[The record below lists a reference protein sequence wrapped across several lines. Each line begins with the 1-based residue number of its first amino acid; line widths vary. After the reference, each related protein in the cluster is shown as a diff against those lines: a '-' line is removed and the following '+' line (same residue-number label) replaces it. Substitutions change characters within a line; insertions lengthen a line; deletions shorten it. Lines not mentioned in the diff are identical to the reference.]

1 MKNKKKID
9 EKQRI
14 YRDSIV
20 SATMKKIVIAMF
32 DFITFAVMNAA
43 ICYLTQE
50 GHITTTEY
58 GSNILFNYVHMLVV
72 GLIALLVNY
81 LFKLYQSVWNYAGID
96 EMIRCILASAVNS
109 AILFFVDRV
118 IYIGL
123 LNGYK
128 ESRLGYYAYFLFF
141 ILETIALIAPR
152 LGIRFLKT
160 AQTTVTS
167 RVKSND
173 KRVMIVGAGF
183 MGNFIIDSLRNNSY
197 KTGKPVVAID
207 DNPAKLHKRINNVK
221 VVGNCSQIPEMAE
234 KYSIDEIIICM
245 PSASN
250 ARQKEIINSAMSTGA
265 KVKISPSVEDMIENG
280 GNKQT
285 RNVEITDLLSRPEV
299 KLDKKVCRYL
309 IDKTVLVTG
318 GGGSIGAEICMQ
330 VARYNPNTIIVFDI
344 YENCA
349 FELAN
354 ELNDKYGDTINIQV
368 RIGSVRDMDRL
379 REVFTEFNPDVVFHA
394 AAHKHVPLMEDSP
407 CEAVKNNVFGTYNV
421 AMVADEFKVP
431 KMVILSTD
439 KAVNPTNVM
448 GCTKR
453 ITEII
458 VQYMNNKSQNT
469 EYAAVRFGNVL
480 GSHGS
485 VIPIFKKQIEEGGPV
500 KVTHPDITRYFMTI
514 PEAAQL
520 VCQAGGLAKGGEVF
534 VLDMGEPVRIIDL
547 AKNLIRLS
555 GYTEEE
561 IPIEI
566 VGLRPGEKLYE
577 ELAMDSEMATRQK
590 TANEKIYVT
599 QPMDIDD
606 EQFEKMLNSLKDIN
620 DENVRQ
626 KLMAIVPNYN
636 PANN

>member
-379 REVFTEFNPDVVFHA
+379 KEVFTEFNPDVVFHA

>member
-1 MKNKKKID
+1 MKNKKQLD
-9 EKQRI
+9 QNQRI

-20 SATMKKIVIAMF
+20 SATMKKLIIAIF
-32 DFITFAVMNAA
+32 DFAVFAVVNGA
-43 ICYLTQE
+43 ICYLTQN
-50 GHITTTEY
+50 GKLTTTEY
-58 GSNILFNYVHMLVV
+58 GSQILFNYVHFLSI
-72 GLIALLVNY
+72 GLIALLVNF

-96 EMIRCILASAVNS
+96 EMIRCTLASAVNS
-109 AILFFVDRV
+109 CILFFADRV

-123 LNGYK
+123 LDGY
-128 ESRLGYYAYFLFF
+128 ENARLGFYAYFIFF
-141 ILETIALIAPR
+141 ILESIALIAPR

-160 AQTTVTS
+160 AQTTLTG
-167 RVKSND
+167 RAKSTD

-183 MGNFIIDSLRNNSY
+183 MGNFIIDSLRVNSY
-197 KTGKPVVAID
+197 RQGKPIIAID
-207 DNPAKLHKRINNVK
+207 DNPAKLGKRINNVK
-221 VVGNCSQIPEMAE
+221 VVGDCSSIAEMAK
-234 KYSIDEIIICM
+234 KYNIDEIIVCI

-250 ARQKEIINSAMSTGA
+250 ARQKEVINLAMSTGA
-265 KVKISPSVEDMIENG
+265 TVKISPSVEDMIENG
-280 GNKQT
+280 GNKQS
-285 RNVEITDLLSRPEV
+285 RKVEITDLLSRPEV

-309 IDKTVLVTG
+309 VDKTVLVTG
-318 GGGSIGAEICMQ
+318 GGGSIGSEICMQ
-330 VARYNPNTIIVFDI
+330 VARYNPNTIVVFDI

-354 ELNDKYGDTINIQV
+354 ELVNKYGNDIDIQV
-368 RIGSVRDMDRL
+368 RIGSVRDMQRL
-379 REVFTEFNPDVVFHA
+379 REVFNEFHPDVVFHA

-421 AMVADEFKVP
+421 SVVADEFKVP

-458 VQYMNNKSQNT
+458 VQYMNGKSQST

-534 VLDMGEPVRIIDL
+534 VLDMGEPVKIMDL

-599 QPMDIDD
+599 QPIEIDD
-606 EQFEKMLNSLKDIN
+606 EHFEKMLNSLKDIN

-626 KLMAIVPNYN
+626 KLMAIVPNYR